1 MKEKNEFEIA
11 ANPVHGQPEDA
22 FEQIR
27 KYGTY
32 NIQPTNDADR
42 EFPAIA
48 QGLAKNHHRNK
59 KLNNN

>member
-1 MKEKNEFEIA
+1 MNKKQDKLEISA
-11 ANPVHGQPEDA
+11 QPVHGQPEDA

-42 EFPAIA
+42 EFPAIS
-48 QGLAKNHHRNK
+48 QGLPKNHNRNI
-59 KLNNN
+59 NNN